1 MQISRLLEI
10 VYILLEK
17 NTVTA
22 KELSEHF
29 EVSQRTIYRD
39 IDTLSEVG
47 IPVYANK
54 GKGGGIRLLDSFVL
68 NKSMFSDKEQIDIL
82 SSLEGLKAINVPDV
96 ELVLK
101 KLSVIFDKSNTN
113 WIEVDFSYWGS
124 DDEEQEKFNMLKK
137 AILSSKIIKFEYMN
151 SYNERSAR
159 IVEPLQIFF
168 KERAWYLRAYCTE
181 KQDFRTFK
189 IVRMRNIILTD
200 MTFTRKVVKKQ
211 NIKYINENAVN
222 LKLKFSKEVVNRVYD
237 GFSSDTITL
246 NEDGSLNV
254 AVSFPENEWLYG
266 YIMSYGPWCEVIEPS
281 HIREIIYKRFQ
292 ETLKKYS

>member
-137 AILSSKIIKFEYMN
+137 AILSFKIIKFEYMN

-254 AVSFPENEWLYG
+254 ATSFPENEWLYG